1 MIKEV
6 HQHIVNE
13 LQQSSRTDT
22 IFVITAVLFN
32 FIVMGINIV
41 FAEEA
46 VSERASS
53 SADILLIVF
62 IIMAIIVNSIAIAA
76 LYTGK
81 NTRNKLLQGLLS
93 MYRDNEVDKYYD
105 SSLLTNYGKRYFL
118 FTSVILC
125 LAITSVIVPL
135 VIRFL

>member
-1 MIKEV
+1 MIEKV

-22 IFVITAVLFN
+22 IFLVTAVLFN
-32 FIVMGINIV
+32 LIVLGINSAV
-41 FAEEA
+41 AGEA
-46 VSERASS
+46 VSEKPSS
-53 SADILLIVF
+53 SADFVLMVF
-62 IIMAIIVNSIAIAA
+62 IVMLIIVNSIAIAA

-105 SSLLTNYGKRYFL
+105 SSLLTNYGKRYSL
-118 FTSVILC
+118 FTAVLLC
-125 LAITSVIVPL
+125 LAATSVIVPL
-135 VIRFL
+135 FIRFL